1 MGEHAGASATSASWA
16 VVTEGE
22 APSYLIELAEAMA
35 QLAIK
40 YKLGSVTVGEIQVVT
55 TPAALM
61 PAPPPAPKP
70 AQAKDPGVNLRDA
83 SPVLDPDLFK
93 AGG

>member
-16 VVTEGE
+16 VVTGGE

-61 PAPPPAPKP
+61 PNLPTPKQP
-70 AQAKDPGVNLRDA
+70 EAKDPGVKLRDA